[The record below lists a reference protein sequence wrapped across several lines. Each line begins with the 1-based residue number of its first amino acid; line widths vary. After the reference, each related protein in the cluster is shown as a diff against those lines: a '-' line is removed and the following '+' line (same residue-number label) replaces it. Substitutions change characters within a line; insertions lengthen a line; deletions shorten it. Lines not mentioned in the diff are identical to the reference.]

1 MRRSVFRTHFAA
13 PNQLPISRFRASLME
28 DNAEVS
34 FASSLPVGSAFAA
47 GSFLSQFPGL
57 LLLGAIVITKSNET
71 PCLFR
76 GALREVSSCP
86 GRRRPLPGSAFHAL
100 LLPRGTSE
108 TRAPSLHHLPASSL
122 SCSACCTAEPLT
134 LLVLMMA
141 GVQKVLQGLLLP
153 YTCDCK
159 QPKQRIS
166 STRAEAA
173 AINKGSLKG
182 RRETNKQKI

>member
-1 MRRSVFRTHFAA
+1 MKEPAQLSREKEKGSGGPLLRRSVFRTHFAA

-76 GALREVSSCP
+76 GALREVSVLPWPRGFRPALAADALCP
-86 GRRRPLPGSAFHAL
+86 AL
-100 LLPRGTSE
+100 LST
-108 TRAPSLHHLPASSL
+108 L
-122 SCSACCTAEPLT
+122 SCSLAGLPRPELPLYT
-134 LLVLMMA
+134 TFPPRRSPVL
-141 GVQKVLQGLLLP
+141 P
-153 YTCDCK
+153 
-159 QPKQRIS
+159 
-166 STRAEAA
+166 AA
-173 AINKGSLKG
+173 QQS
-182 RRETNKQKI
+182 R